1 VDRSRK
7 DFGVFCMKPP
17 HTACAKSSDA
27 AQRAA
32 GRSGTLQLE
41 SKDDL
46 KVRGEASIDD
56 RDTLAMTFAV
66 KVPAKARPRY
76 ENLVYS
82 FPDRSLSWMRLSW
95 MQ

>member
-1 VDRSRK
+1 MREVIPC
-7 DFGVFCMKPP
+7 G
-17 HTACAKSSDA
+17 
-27 AQRAA
+27 QRVA